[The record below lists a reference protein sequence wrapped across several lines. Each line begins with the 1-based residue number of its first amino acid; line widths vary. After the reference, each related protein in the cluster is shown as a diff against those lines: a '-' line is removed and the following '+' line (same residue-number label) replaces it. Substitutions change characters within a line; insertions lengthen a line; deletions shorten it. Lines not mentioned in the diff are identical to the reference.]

1 MLEGIDANKGG
12 AITRQQLR
20 VGLMALA
27 VLSLVM
33 GACADGGEASTD
45 LEVTTTDFQFSP
57 NSWTVPAGEEI
68 SIDITNEGSVLH
80 EWVLMRPGVNI
91 DSEADLPD
99 TEEELLAEFV
109 YVEDEVEAGA
119 SKTLSFTAPDA
130 GTYQVI
136 CAIETHFDAGME
148 GTLTVA
154 EAETG

>member
-1 MLEGIDANKGG
+1 
-12 AITRQQLR
+12 
-20 VGLMALA
+20 
-27 VLSLVM
+27 
-33 GACADGGEASTD
+33 
-45 LEVTTTDFQFSP
+45 
-57 NSWTVPAGEEI
+57 
-68 SIDITNEGSVLH
+68 
-80 EWVLMRPGVNI
+80 MRPGVTI

>member
-1 MLEGIDANKGG
+1 M
-12 AITRQQLR
+12 T
-20 VGLMALA
+20 ALA
-27 VLSLVM
+27 VLTLVI
-33 GACADGGEASTD
+33 GACADGDAASTN
-45 LEVTTTDFQFSP
+45 LEVTTSDFQFSP

-68 SIDITNEGSVLH
+68 SIDITNDGSVLH
-80 EWVLMRPGVNI
+80 EWVLLRAGVNI

-119 SKTLSFTAPDA
+119 NKTLTFTAPDV

-148 GTLTVA
+148 GSLTVVEA
-154 EAETG
+154 EAGS

>member
-1 MLEGIDANKGG
+1 M
-12 AITRQQLR
+12 RQQLR
-20 VGLMALA
+20 ARLAALA
-27 VLSLVM
+27 VLSLVI
-33 GACADGGEASTD
+33 GACGDGDEASTA

-68 SIDITNEGSVLH
+68 SIDITNDGSVLH
-80 EWVLMRPGVNI
+80 EWVLMQPGVNI

-119 SKTLSFTAPDA
+119 NKTLSFTAPDA

-148 GTLTVA
+148 GTLTVVDA
-154 EAETG
+154 EAGS